1 MLKNSKQK
9 ASCQGCVHEKHEC
22 LGLPIYY
29 TWRSRT
35 ITSFLHFGDGALNS
49 LLLLLRIVSE
59 LWWTEAALV
68 PSGFKLGAA
77 SAWSVSGLST

>member
-9 ASCQGCVHEKHEC
+9 ASCQDRVHEKHEC

-29 TWRSRT
+29 AWGSRT
-35 ITSFLHFGDGALNS
+35 ISSFLHFGDGALKS

-59 LWWTEAALV
+59 LWWAEAALV
-68 PSGFKLGAA
+68 FSGYKLGAA
-77 SAWSVSGLST
+77 SAMLGQYLA